1 MYDNASRI
9 VDNPIDRYFISD
21 RTPGIKFN
29 EDGSLDIYIQHDSPG
44 PDKESNWLPAPE
56 GNFSLN
62 LRQYVPQESIL
73 NGEYQYPFVQRVS

>member
-1 MYDNASRI
+1 M
-9 VDNPIDRYFISD
+9 DNPIDRYFISD

-44 PDKESNWLPAPE
+44 PDKELNWLPAPE

-73 NGEYQYPFVQRVS
+73 KGEYQYPFVQRVS